1 MNSLAPCRRIAV
13 IAGCL
18 LISVMLIVVGCAPD
32 ADGEIISPDLG
43 PRLVLA
49 RSAGDVE
56 IEPTPAPPKLAEL
69 TPDQV
74 FAGVPDDVRQAIEGA
89 DISAAETIAL
99 KYGCIGCHALDPN
112 EVKTGP
118 TWYNAGDHAVVR
130 VSGESPAQYLY
141 QSIVEPGAYV
151 VEGYPA
157 NIMPATFKDQMTL
170 QEIADI
176 VAFLLQ
182 QNGQP

>member
-43 PRLVLA
+43 ARLVLA
-49 RSAGDVE
+49 RSEGDVE
-56 IEPTPAPPKLAEL
+56 VVPTPVPPKLAEL
-69 TPDQV
+69 TPDLV

-89 DISAAETIAL
+89 DVGAAETIAL
-99 KYGCIGCHALDPN
+99 KYGCTGCHALDPN

-118 TWYNAGDHAVVR
+118 TWHNVGDSAVARIAGQ
-130 VSGESPAQYLY
+130 SPALYLY
-141 QSIVEPGAYV
+141 ESIVNSGGYV
-151 VEGYPA
+151 VNGYPA
-157 NIMPATFKDQMTL
+157 NIMPANFQDQMTP
-170 QEIADI
+170 QEIADM